1 MMDNGAIK
9 QNLTEYMW
17 LIWGWIGVYRPFP
30 NKISIDKLLFVCIHG
45 LKKRYNILALQMQK
59 KKGLWNEIVTHIF
72 KLSKQTTKLHRFSN
86 RLWTRWLLNFQ
97 PTRAT
102 QNDDTLVNSGHLLTW
117 CLFVT
122 GYPHHHHSGFGALT
136 NSPTA
141 RHFWCGASSH
151 CVSRGW
157 LVPHL
162 II

>member
-1 MMDNGAIK
+1 M
-9 QNLTEYMW
+9 T
-17 LIWGWIGVYRPFP
+17 IWGWIGVYRPFP

-45 LKKRYNILALQMQK
+45 LKKRYNILALQMKK

-97 PTRAT
+97 PTCDIKWWHIGQFRLSSYMMSICDWLPT
-102 QNDDTLVNSGHLLTW
+102 PPSFGV
-117 CLFVT
+117 
-122 GYPHHHHSGFGALT
+122 GALT

-151 CVSRGW
+151 LAMCFIVF
-157 LVPHL
+157 LVAG
-162 II
+162 